1 MISIIAA
8 VGKGL
13 ELGYKGDLVWR
24 LPEDLKYFKEV
35 TKGHTVLMGY
45 NTFMSLPKLLPGRK
59 HVVLTREPEKLA
71 ALADE
76 KGFSGAERPEVV
88 GITELFEFVDKY
100 KGTSEELFIIGGG
113 SVYKQLIS
121 MADKLYLTEISA
133 DFPEADV
140 YFPDFDKS
148 EYNRVKIGEG
158 NEDGLNYEFI
168 RYVKLE
174 GES

>member
-13 ELGYKGDLVWR
+13 ELGYKGDLIWR
-24 LPEDLKYFKEV
+24 LPEDLKYFKEA

-76 KGFSGAERPEVV
+76 KGYSGTERPEVIGV
-88 GITELFEFVDKY
+88 TELFEFVDKY
-100 KGTSEELFIIGGG
+100 KGTSEELFVIGGG
-113 SVYKQLIS
+113 SVYKQLID

-140 YFPDFDKS
+140 YFPSFDKNDFKR
-148 EYNRVKIGEG
+148 EIVKKGRDEKY
-158 NEDGLNYEFI
+158 DLSYSFVVYT
-168 RYVKLE
+168 RK
-174 GES
+174 

>member
-71 ALADE
+71 TLADE
-76 KGFSGAERPEVV
+76 KGFFGKEKPEVI

-100 KGTSEELFIIGGG
+100 KGTEGELFIIGGG
-113 SVYKQLIS
+113 SVYKQLIDT
-121 MADKLYLTEISA
+121 ADKLYLTEISA

-140 YFPDFDKS
+140 YFPSFDKS
-148 EYNRVKIGEG
+148 DFRREVVKKGRDEKY
-158 NEDGLNYEFI
+158 DLSYSFVVYT
-168 RYVKLE
+168 RK
-174 GES
+174 

>member
-71 ALADE
+71 TLADE
-76 KGFSGAERPEVV
+76 KVFFGKEKPEVI

-100 KGTSEELFIIGGG
+100 KGTEEELFIIGGG
-113 SVYKQLIS
+113 SVYKQLIDT
-121 MADKLYLTEISA
+121 ADKLYLTEISA

-140 YFPDFDKS
+140 YFPSFDKS
-148 EYNRVKIGEG
+148 DFRREVVKKGRDEKY
-158 NEDGLNYEFI
+158 DLSYSFVVYT
-168 RYVKLE
+168 RK
-174 GES
+174 